1 MSASPATVSPTVLLS
16 RVDQLLA
23 QLRPAF
29 KREASFRWFLLLVW
43 SMLIRPDGRGVTSCL
58 NALGLTARY
67 YHQALHFFRSKA
79 LSNEA
84 LVSAWH
90 KVVVSLPI
98 VWRLNGRAV
107 YVGDGIKIA
116 KEGRRMPGVKRLHQ
130 ESGNTS
136 KPPWIRGHY
145 FGALGLLIGRPGA
158 LFHCPIAHQL
168 QDGLKGTP
176 ETDPSSVERT
186 AALIRQIV
194 PRGGLI
200 VLDAFFAAA
209 TLLSTCTEG
218 GIDVITR
225 VRGTTVA
232 WRPLPPAPEK
242 RGRGR
247 PRRWGER
254 VTLRD
259 LYEDTDGWRTDRL
272 RVYDGERDLT
282 WKVIDLH
289 WHSPDVPVRFV
300 VAHDAEGGRIL
311 FLSTSLALTGPEII
325 NAYSWRFKIEVNF
338 RTLHQALFGFDYH
351 FWLKPLER
359 AERWSRNLDLSD
371 CSDLLRSK
379 ILAKVAAY
387 ERFVNLAGIALG
399 LLQILAIEQP
409 ALVHRL
415 FPAWFRTLPGHGLP
429 SEQVVRITLQY
440 HALRFSDGSAPDLL
454 LANFLARLRRQ
465 NPAAEARAA

>member
-1 MSASPATVSPTVLLS
+1 MSASPATPSPSVLLS

-29 KREASFRWFLLLVW
+29 TRAASFRWFLLLVW
-43 SMLIRPDGRGVTSCL
+43 SMLLRPDGRGVTSCL
-58 NALGLTARY
+58 NALGLSQRY

-79 LSNEA
+79 LSNES

-90 KVVVSLPI
+90 RVVSGLPI

-107 YVGDGIKIA
+107 YVGDGIKVA

-176 ETDPSSVERT
+176 ETDLSSVDRT
-186 AALIRQIV
+186 AALIGQIV
-194 PRGGLI
+194 PRGGII

-209 TLLSTCTEG
+209 SLLSTCLG
-218 GIDVITR
+218 RGIDVITR

-232 WRPLPPAPEK
+232 WRPLPPPPEK

-247 PRRWGER
+247 PRRWGDR
-254 VTLRD
+254 VTLVE
-259 LYEDTDGWRTDRL
+259 LYDQADGWHTDRL
-272 RVYDGERDLT
+272 RRYDSDGEVT
-282 WKVIDLH
+282 WKVVDLH

-300 VAHDAEGGRIL
+300 LVRDDDGGRFFL
-311 FLSTSLALTGPEII
+311 LSTSLALTGPEII
-325 NAYSWRFKIEVNF
+325 TAYSWRFKIEVNF
-338 RTLHQALFGFDYH
+338 RALHQALFGFDYH

-359 AERWSRNLDLSD
+359 AERWSKNLDLSD
-371 CSDLLRSK
+371 CSELLRGK

-399 LLQILAIEQP
+399 LLQILAVEQP
-409 ALVHRL
+409 ELVHRL

-429 SEQVVRITLQY
+429 SEQVVRITLQH
-440 HALRFSDGSAPDLL
+440 HALRFSDGSAQDLL
-454 LANFLARLRRQ
+454 LAKFLARLRPQ
-465 NPAAEARAA
+465 ATATEGRAA

>member
-1 MSASPATVSPTVLLS
+1 MSASPPTPSAMVLFS

-29 KREASFRWFLLLVW
+29 KRMASFRWFLMLVW
-43 SMLIRPDGRGVTSCL
+43 SMLLRPDGRGVTSCV
-58 NALGLTARY
+58 NALGLAERY

-84 LVSAWH
+84 LVAAWH
-90 KVVVSLPI
+90 KVVLSLPI
-98 VWRLNGRAV
+98 VWRLNGRPV
-107 YVGDGIKIA
+107 YVGDGIKVA

-176 ETDPSSVERT
+176 ETDPTSVDRT

-209 TLLSTCTEG
+209 ALLSTCIEG
-218 GIDVITR
+218 GVDVITR

-232 WRPLPPAPEK
+232 WRPLPPAPER

-247 PRRWGER
+247 PRRWGEK
-254 VTLRD
+254 VILRD
-259 LYEDTDGWRTDRL
+259 LYGDTDGWRTDRL
-272 RVYDGERDLT
+272 RVYEGERELT
-282 WKVIDLH
+282 WKVVDLH

-300 VAHDAEGGRIL
+300 IAHDAEGGRII
-311 FLSTSLALTGPEII
+311 FLSTSLSLTGPEIV

-338 RTLHQALFGFDYH
+338 RALHQILSAFDYH

-359 AERWSRNLDLSD
+359 AERWSKNLDLSD
-371 CSDLLRSK
+371 CPQLLRSK

-399 LLQILAIEQP
+399 LLQILAVEQP
-409 ALVHRL
+409 TLVHRL
-415 FPAWFRTLPGHGLP
+415 FPIWFRTLPSHGLP
-429 SEQVVRITLQY
+429 SEQVVHITLQH
-440 HALRFSDGSAPDLL
+440 HAPRFMHGSHPDLL
-454 LANFLARLRRQ
+454 LPKFLARLRPQDPTRV
-465 NPAAEARAA
+465 ARAA